1 MNSISIFTF
10 SYIFIKLSKFID
22 YKLRINTMSFH
33 DGEITVQTQAG
44 VRDEA
49 QRLCHV
55 ISSTI
60 KPSAQ
65 EFLCTQQL
73 AAASTV
79 DVNGKVWASLLTGQP
94 GFVQVLNE
102 QNLQIN
108 VTLIHIDPVHHN
120 LQNNNDIGLLVIDLT
135 NRRRLR
141 LNGKAEVNQEKIKVQ
156 IQQAFFNC
164 PKYIQVRHIEK
175 TVTDSLGKTEAFIRD
190 TLSDTNQLWIAQS
203 DAFFIASYHPE
214 SGADASH
221 RGGFPGFVQVVNS
234 NKLVFPDYSG
244 NNMFQTFGNLI
255 VNPKAGLLFIDFAQG
270 HTLQLT
276 GKAKV
281 IWDAERLIEF
291 AGAQRL
297 VEFDI
302 EQVLEIRNACS
313 LRWCFGEYSPVN
325 P

>member
-1 MNSISIFTF
+1 
-10 SYIFIKLSKFID
+10 
-22 YKLRINTMSFH
+22 MSFH
-33 DGEITVQTQAG
+33 SGEIKVQTQAG
-44 VRDEA
+44 VQEEA

-65 EFLCTQQL
+65 EFLSKQQL
-73 AAASTV
+73 AVASTV
-79 DVNGKVWASLLTGQP
+79 DTNGRVWASLLTGKP
-94 GFVQVLNE
+94 GFVQALNLQTIQINATPIQSDPLH
-102 QNLQIN
+102 QNLHTI
-108 VTLIHIDPVHHN
+108 
-120 LQNNNDIGLLVIDLT
+120 NDIGLLVIDLV

-141 LNGKAEVNQEKIKVQ
+141 LNGKAELDQQKIKLQ
-156 IQQAFFNC
+156 IQQVFFNC

-175 TVTDSLGKTEAFIRD
+175 TVTDLLGKPEALKTD
-190 TLSDTNQLWIAQS
+190 ALSEKHQLWITQT
-203 DAFFIASYHPE
+203 DTFFIASYHSE

-234 NKLVFPDYSG
+234 HKLLFPDYSG

-255 VNPKAGLLFIDFAQG
+255 VNPNAGLLSIDFEQG

-281 IWDAERLIEF
+281 IWDADRLSEF
-291 AGAQRL
+291 PGAQRL

-302 EQVLEIRNACS
+302 EQVLESRNATS
-313 LRWCFGEYSPVN
+313 LRWRFGEYSPVN
-325 P
+325 PR

>member
-1 MNSISIFTF
+1 
-10 SYIFIKLSKFID
+10 
-22 YKLRINTMSFH
+22 MSFH
-33 DGEITVQTQAG
+33 SGEIRVQTQAG
-44 VRDEA
+44 VREEA
-49 QRLCHV
+49 QRLCNV

-65 EFLCTQQL
+65 EFLHTQQL
-73 AAASTV
+73 AIASTV
-79 DVNGKVWASLLTGQP
+79 DSQARIWASLLTGKP
-94 GFVQVLNE
+94 GFVEVLNTQIIQINSTPTQTDPLH
-102 QNLQIN
+102 QNLQA
-108 VTLIHIDPVHHN
+108 
-120 LQNNNDIGLLVIDLT
+120 NNNIGLLVIDLA

-141 LNGKAEVNQEKIKVQ
+141 LNGKAEVNKEKIKVQ
-156 IQQAFFNC
+156 IQQVFFNC
-164 PKYIQVRHIEK
+164 PKYIQTRHLEK
-175 TVTDSLGKTEAFIRD
+175 TVIDSLEKPETFIRD
-190 TLSDTNQLWIAQS
+190 ALSEINQLWITQA
-203 DAFFIASYHPE
+203 DTFFIASYHLE

-221 RGGFPGFVQVVNS
+221 RGGLPGFVQVVNS

-255 VNPKAGLLFIDFAQG
+255 INPNAGLFFIDFEQG

-281 IWDAERLIEF
+281 IWDVERLSEF
-291 AGAQRL
+291 TGAQRI

-313 LRWCFGEYSPVN
+313 LRWHFGEYSPMN

>member
-1 MNSISIFTF
+1 
-10 SYIFIKLSKFID
+10 
-22 YKLRINTMSFH
+22 MSFH
-33 DGEITVQTQAG
+33 SGEIRVQTQVG
-44 VRDEA
+44 VREEA

-55 ISSTI
+55 INSTI
-60 KPSAQ
+60 KPSVQ
-65 EFLCTQQL
+65 DFLSKQQL
-73 AAASTV
+73 AVASTV
-79 DVNGKVWASLLTGQP
+79 DANSRVWASLLTGQP
-94 GFVQVLNE
+94 GFVQVLNTQTVQINFTPIHTDPLH
-102 QNLQIN
+102 QNL
-108 VTLIHIDPVHHN
+108 HG
-120 LQNNNDIGLLVIDLT
+120 NNDIGLLIIDLA
-135 NRRRLR
+135 NRKRLR
-141 LNGKAEVNQEKIKVQ
+141 LNGKAEVDQQSIKVE

-175 TVTDSLGKTEAFIRD
+175 AIIDLSKEPEAPIID
-190 TLSDTNQLWIAQS
+190 ALNQTNQLWITQS
-203 DAFFIASYHPE
+203 DTFFIASFHPE

-255 VNPKAGLLFIDFAQG
+255 VNPNAGLLFINFEQG

-281 IWDAERLIEF
+281 IWDVDRLSEF

-302 EQVLEIRNACS
+302 EQVLEIKNACS
-313 LRWCFGEYSPVN
+313 IRWRFGEYSPVN
-325 P
+325 PG